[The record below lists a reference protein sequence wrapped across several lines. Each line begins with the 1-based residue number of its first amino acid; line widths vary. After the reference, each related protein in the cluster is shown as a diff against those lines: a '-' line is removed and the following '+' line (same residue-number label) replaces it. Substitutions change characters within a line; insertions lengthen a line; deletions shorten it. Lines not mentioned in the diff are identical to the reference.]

1 MFANGINGLG
11 RLEPLLVLSDDGAVL
26 LRGGGMMVVRTLHYK
41 LAYTVSTVCPQRLF
55 QFNLYMFTMLQ

>member
-1 MFANGINGLG
+1 MPKTKTENGNIFFFHF
-11 RLEPLLVLSDDGAVL
+11 RKP
-26 LRGGGMMVVRTLHYK
+26 RGGGMMVVRTLHYK